1 MPPSPTPR
9 EKIDNLQAND
19 AWTSH
24 VVTDGVLD
32 TTQDDFD
39 FLEEIVSAAEKGP
52 EVFLS
57 FLEYL
62 YESDKQLDIVSIAS
76 LLFRSATLR
85 LRLPEQLVHYIATSL
100 RRTDDT
106 GEMMMARDVG
116 KSLYGL
122 QFMRG
127 DARTTREIVAALAA
141 KVDSGIYDPGRWYV
155 GISKL

>member
-1 MPPSPTPR
+1 M
-9 EKIDNLQAND
+9 QAND

-106 GEMMMARDVG
+106 GEMMMARGTLAPRVH
-116 KSLYGL
+116 L
-122 QFMRG
+122 FVRRG
-127 DARTTREIVAALAA
+127 SSRWCACVVTVSKNLAA
-141 KVDSGIYDPGRWYV
+141 PRDCQAVLLAFRAMSEAV
-155 GISKL
+155 